1 MTKGKYAAKAKNRL
15 ANLDNEI
22 LQEKLAE
29 ITGLQSTITG
39 LEHTLDA
46 ERRDRG
52 RLVIE
57 RADELS
63 RSMIDDIR
71 RRAQQEREEDYRA
84 HREVVQELANH
95 FSHRDNYP
103 PLFFTKIIPRLLRPE
118 DRNEFVDR
126 QLTTRES
133 PSTRESRRHGANNV
147 RRHISEVANNNLR
160 DELIKELTSAQLT
173 GGGDDIE
180 T

>member
-29 ITGLQSTITG
+29 ITGLHSTITG
-39 LEHTLDA
+39 LEQALDA

-63 RSMIDDIR
+63 RSMLEEV
-71 RRAQQEREEDYRA
+71 RAQAQRQRDADYVAR
-84 HREVVQELANH
+84 REVAAELAAY
-95 FSHRDNYP
+95 FSLLDNYP
-103 PLFFTKIIPRLLRPE
+103 PLFFNEILPRLLRPE
-118 DRNEFVDR
+118 DRNRFVDEI
-126 QLTTRES
+126 LTTAEH
-133 PSTRESRRHGANNV
+133 PSTRNARRHGADNI
-147 RRHISEVANNNLR
+147 RRMTATAIKGDVKDGLLKT
-160 DELIKELTSAQLT
+160 LIVDKMSA
-173 GGGDDIE
+173 GSDVE
-180 T
+180 ES